1 MYLLKTVDES
11 EKSTH
16 KGHNSF
22 IKFDEYK
29 DTQTNK
35 EVTKNNMRGF
45 KSKNH
50 EIFTYKSNKISL
62 MISDIFS
69 PMEYILY
76 HMVTKT
82 YQQENWSNKKIYFV
96 NS

>member
-1 MYLLKTVDES
+1 MDGN

-29 DTQTNK
+29 DTRINK
-35 EVTKNNMRGF
+35 KVISNKMRGF

-50 EIFTYKSNKISL
+50 EISTYESNKISL
-62 MISDIFS
+62 
-69 PMEYILY
+69 
-76 HMVTKT
+76 
-82 YQQENWSNKKIYFV
+82 
-96 NS
+96 

>member
-1 MYLLKTVDES
+1 MYSLKTLDGN

-29 DTQTNK
+29 DTRTNK
-35 EVTKNNMRGF
+35 EVIRDNMRGF

-50 EIFTYKSNKISL
+50 EIFTYESNKISL

-69 PMEYILY
+69 SMEYILY
-76 HMVTKT
+76 HMVTKI
-82 YQQENWSNKKIYFV
+82 YQQQKLIK
-96 NS
+96 

>member
-1 MYLLKTVDES
+1 MDGN

-29 DTQTNK
+29 DTRINK
-35 EVTKNNMRGF
+35 KVISNKMRGF

-50 EIFTYKSNKISL
+50 EISTYESNKISL
-62 MISDIFS
+62 CHFDDKR
-69 PMEYILY
+69 YILPDGIHTLPY
-76 HMVTKT
+76 GHKD
-82 YQQENWSNKKIYFV
+82 IPIRD
-96 NS
+96 

>member
-1 MYLLKTVDES
+1 MYSLKIVDGG

-22 IKFDEYK
+22 IRYDEYEY
-29 DTQTNK
+29 TRTNK
-35 EVTKNNMRGF
+35 EVIRNNMRGF

-50 EIFTYKSNKISL
+50 EIFTYESNKISL
-62 MISDIFS
+62 MISDMFS

-76 HMVTKT
+76 HMVTKI
-82 YQQENWSNKKIYFV
+82 YQKENW
-96 NS
+96 